1 MLCAA
6 RAHNTHDW
14 RAPSQST
21 SPDFEIGLPH
31 IRGVGVGDDLLDKR
45 LRFVADARLL
55 PDWAVHAL
63 ERGAAATEQA
73 GGGTRGEVVSVTI
86 EEGVARI
93 EGWALADAARKP
105 QARAAAE
112 EDADVHIIDLRVFTH
127 RWCAKQKS
135 CFVGIEL
142 FFDIQNI
149 VLGIDNYFLV
159 SENVFWESKN
169 IFWSR
174 NCF

>member
-31 IRGVGVGDDLLDKR
+31 IRGVGVGDELLDRR
-45 LRFVADARLL
+45 LRFLSDARLL

-73 GGGTRGEVVSVTI
+73 GGGARGEVVSVTI
-86 EEGVARI
+86 EEGSARV
-93 EGWALADAARKP
+93 EGWALADAARKR
-105 QARAAAE
+105 QTRTAAE
-112 EDADVHIIDLRVFTH
+112 EDVEVRIIKPCVCAH
-127 RWCAKQKS
+127 RTCAKERASFGAALRPKPGS
-135 CFVGIEL
+135 GRI
-142 FFDIQNI
+142 IQRWKNYALL
-149 VLGIDNYFLV
+149 VLG
-159 SENVFWESKN
+159 
-169 IFWSR
+169 
-174 NCF
+174 